1 MKNMDV
7 VLIHRTLNGDDNAF
21 AELVKKYQKQ
31 VHALVW
37 RKIGDFHTAEE
48 ITQDVFL
55 KAYQRLAKLK
65 KPQSFASW
73 LYVIAANDCSTW
85 LRKKRLK
92 TQPIEDTSSALVEK
106 ATYSGY
112 VIAENE
118 RTAAEAQRDA
128 VKKLLAKLQE
138 SDRTIITLFYFAE
151 MTCKEISEFLGVSA
165 NTIKSRLSRARQSLK
180 KEEPMIQEALD
191 NFQITPHLT
200 ENIMREIARIKPIAP
215 SGNKPFVPWAVA
227 VSTIAVVFLM
237 LGVGNQYF
245 AYFQQPYSFDA
256 VSEMTVDIIEAPF
269 VLNLASKPNVR
280 VQLGNT
286 DASDKNNVSNQ
297 QSDDAS
303 ALVADA
309 QTEETVDNYS
319 QWKLPKNAKARLGKG
334 GINSMQFSPD
344 GTQLAVGTDIGV
356 WLYDVK
362 TGKELSFFAG
372 MSESVAFSPD
382 GRFLANSSSSGR
394 QGIQLWQ
401 TATGSKMAL
410 SNIPSSTRALQ
421 FSGDSKTLVSVSGWK
436 YAHAQGRTKVYTMD
450 KLDIETRQVNV
461 ENVEMQVLWPKDLH
475 TYPETY
481 ALTHNKFAIGK
492 SDGKIRLWDTT
503 TGERLST
510 LRGHAAEIGANLL
523 RQADGQMP
531 DPEKIQVPLPPINN
545 DKAIFALAFSPDGTK
560 LASGSKDTVI
570 RLWDTTSGNELS
582 ALRRHTDKEWTTV
595 LAFSANG
602 KMLASGST
610 DSMVQLWD
618 PTTSE
623 ARATLTGH
631 TNSITTLAFSLDG
644 TTLASASADGT
655 IKFWNTEK
663 GTPIPSDITGHTK
676 NVKAVAFFKD
686 SSTLATAAFNG
697 IITSW
702 DLETSTIIRQ
712 TIGHRDWL
720 RALAFS
726 PNGTKF
732 ASLSADGNLF
742 FESDSIPTLRAVI
755 SDQMIRLTD
764 VNTGR
769 ELATLTNH
777 INPDLVVF
785 SPDGKRIASGGNG
798 MIRLWHTETNTYI
811 DINLFEPS
819 NDSGGRSLFET
830 TSLVFSPDGKK
841 LVSGT
846 MAGDVRI
853 WDVNTGRLLSDLIGK
868 DPNSKI
874 ERHDD
879 GSLTVTFGL
888 EITALAFSPN
898 NDHIA
903 VGDRTKIRMLG
914 SKKQF
919 RFKEIQHGVAVLA
932 FSPDGTV
939 LVSGTH
945 NGKIILW
952 DLLSG
957 NKITTLDGHTQPV
970 ETLVFSPD
978 GKTLVSTG
986 QDGAVFVW
994 DWEEALKGAS
1004 EYESALERFKTDLN
1018 TITHGG
1024 SERQVFAEISQMG
1037 KNAKDKNAFV
1047 KMLNQLVDAF
1057 PHKPT
1062 VQLNANLVLAAFYR
1076 DNDMPE
1082 KAAAHIQKTGF
1093 ITEDAWLILGP
1104 FDNAGGIGYHKAY
1117 IEEDAMQID
1126 TSQKYDGIDGRISW
1140 QKSEDDM
1147 LNGYIS
1153 LGDNVDWGVTYAF
1166 ATVTSPDE
1174 REVLLK
1180 FDSDDQGKV
1189 WLNSEEVFTNTEA
1202 HSAIIDRYTVPV
1214 TLKPGENSILVKICE
1229 EMQGWGFYLRV
1240 TDADG
1245 KPFEDL
1251 KVNHPAGN

>member
-1 MKNMDV
+1 MKNTDTL
-7 VLIHRTLNGDDNAF
+7 LIHRTLNGDDNAF

-55 KAYQRLAKLK
+55 KAYQRLATLK
-65 KPQSFASW
+65 KPQSFVSW

-85 LRKKRLK
+85 LRKKRLR
-92 TQPIEDTSSALVEK
+92 TQSLEDTSNAQLEK

-118 RTAAEAQRDA
+118 RTSAEAQRDA
-128 VKKLLAKLQE
+128 VQKLLAKLQE
-138 SDRTIITLFYFAE
+138 SERTVITLFYFAE

-180 KEEPMIQEALD
+180 KEEPMIREALD

-215 SGNKPFVPWAVA
+215 SGGKPLVPWAIA

-245 AYFQQPYSFDA
+245 ARFQRPYSFDA
-256 VSEMTVDIIEAPF
+256 SSEMTVDIIEAPL

-280 VQLGNT
+280 AQLGNT
-286 DASDKNNVSNQ
+286 DASDKHNVSNQ
-297 QSDDAS
+297 QPNDTP
-303 ALVADA
+303 ALVAEA
-309 QTEETVDNYS
+309 QADETVDNYS
-319 QWKLPKNAKARLGKG
+319 QWELPKAAKMRLGKG

-344 GTQLAVGTDIGV
+344 GTQLAVSTDIGV

-401 TATGSKMAL
+401 TATGRKVAL
-410 SNIPSSTRALQ
+410 SNVPSSTRALQ

-461 ENVEMQVLWPKDLH
+461 ENVEMQVLWPKGLH
-475 TYPETY
+475 TYPEIY
-481 ALTHNKFAIGK
+481 ALTHDKFAIGK

-503 TGERLST
+503 TGKKLST
-510 LRGHAAEIGANLL
+510 LRGHAAEIGVNLL
-523 RQADGQMP
+523 RQADEQIP
-531 DPEKIQVPLPPINN
+531 DPEKIQAPLPPINN

-560 LASGSKDTVI
+560 LASGSEDTTV
-570 RLWDTTSGNELS
+570 RLWDTNSGDELS
-582 ALRRHTDKEWTTV
+582 VLRGHTDNGWPTV
-595 LAFSANG
+595 LVFSEDG
-602 KMLASGST
+602 KMLASGGT
-610 DSMVQLWD
+610 DKTVQLWD
-618 PTTSE
+618 TT
-623 ARATLTGH
+623 TGELL
-631 TNSITTLAFSLDG
+631 TTLIGHINSLTSLTFSRNG
-644 TTLASASADGT
+644 SMLASASADGA
-655 IKFWNTEK
+655 IRFWNTET
-663 GTPIPSDITGHTK
+663 GDPIPTHITGHTK

-697 IITSW
+697 PITFW
-702 DLETSTIIRQ
+702 DMETSTINHQ
-712 TIGHRDWL
+712 TRGHRDWL
-720 RALAFS
+720 TASAFS
-726 PNGTKF
+726 PDGTKF
-732 ASLSADGNLF
+732 ASLSSDGNLF
-742 FESDSIPTLRAVI
+742 FESDSVPTLRAVKP
-755 SDQMIRLTD
+755 DQMIRLTD
-764 VNTGR
+764 VNAGR
-769 ELATLTNH
+769 ELATLTSRIAPN
-777 INPDLVVF
+777 LVVF
-785 SPDGKRIASGGNG
+785 SPDGKTIASGGDG
-798 MIRLWHTETNTYI
+798 TIRLWNTETNTHI
-811 DINLFEPS
+811 DINLSP
-819 NDSGGRSLFET
+819 NDSDGRHLFET
-830 TSLVFSPDGKK
+830 RSLAFSPDGKK

-846 MAGDVRI
+846 MAGDVRM
-853 WDVNTGRLLSDLIGK
+853 WDVDTGHLLSDLIGK

-874 ERHDD
+874 EKHDD
-879 GSLTVTFGL
+879 RRVTVTFGL

-898 NDHIA
+898 NNHIA
-903 VGDRTKIRMLG
+903 VGNREKIRMLG

-932 FSPDGTV
+932 FSPDDTV

-945 NGKIILW
+945 GGKIMLW

-957 NKITTLDGHTQPV
+957 NKINALDAHTQPV
-970 ETLVFSPD
+970 ETLIFSPD

-986 QDGAVFVW
+986 QDGAIFVW
-994 DWEEALKGAS
+994 DWEEALKGPS
-1004 EYESALERFKTDLN
+1004 EYENVLAQYQRDLN
-1018 TITHGG
+1018 ATTHGG

-1047 KMLNQLVDAF
+1047 KMLNQLVDAL
-1057 PHKPT
+1057 PHKLSA
-1062 VQLNANLVLAAFYR
+1062 QLNANLVLAEFYR
-1076 DNDMPE
+1076 DNNMSE
-1082 KAAAHIQKTGF
+1082 KAEAYIQKTGF
-1093 ITEDAWLILGP
+1093 ITEEAWLILGP

-1126 TSQKYDGIDGRISW
+1126 TSQKYDGIDGQINW

-1153 LGDNVDWGVTYAF
+1153 LGDNVDWGAAYAF
-1166 ATVTSPDE
+1166 ATVTSPEE
-1174 REVLLK
+1174 REVQFR

-1189 WLNSEEVFTNTEA
+1189 WLNGKEVFTNTEA
-1202 HSAIIDRYTVPV
+1202 HSATIDRYTVPV
-1214 TLKPGENSILVKICE
+1214 TLRSGENSILVKVCE
-1229 EMQGWGFYLRV
+1229 QEEGWGFYLRI
-1240 TDADG
+1240 TDTDG
-1245 KPFEDL
+1245 NPFEDL
-1251 KVNHPAGN
+1251 KINPPAEN

>member
-31 VHALVW
+31 VHALIW

-85 LRKKRLK
+85 LRKKRLR
-92 TQPIEDTSSALVEK
+92 TQPLEDTSSALVEK

-180 KEEPMIQEALD
+180 KEEPMIREALD

-256 VSEMTVDIIEAPF
+256 VSEMTVDIIEAPV
-269 VLNLASKPNVR
+269 VLNLASKPNV
-280 VQLGNT
+280 QAQPGNT
-286 DASDKNNVSNQ
+286 DASDKRNVSNQ
-297 QSDDAS
+297 QPNDTL
-303 ALVADA
+303 ALVAEA
-309 QTEETVDNYS
+309 QADETVDNYS
-319 QWKLPKNAKARLGKG
+319 QWELPKAAKTRLGKG
-334 GINSMQFSPD
+334 GINDMQFSPD

-356 WLYDVK
+356 WLYDIK

-382 GRFLANSSSSGR
+382 GRFLANRRGEYTR
-394 QGIQLWQ
+394 RGIQLWE
-401 TATGSKMAL
+401 TTTRRAVAL
-410 SNIPSSTRALQ
+410 TNVPSSAVALQ

-436 YAHAQGRTKVYTMD
+436 YGEGRTRVYIID
-450 KLDIETRQVNV
+450 KLDIETGQVNG
-461 ENVEMQVLWPKDLH
+461 ENVEVQALWSKDLH
-475 TYPETY
+475 TYPEIY
-481 ALTHNKFAIGK
+481 VLAHDKFAIGK

-503 TGERLST
+503 TGKKLFT
-510 LRGHAAEIGANLL
+510 LRGHAEKIEANLL
-523 RQADGQMP
+523 PQADGQVP
-531 DPEKIQVPLPPINN
+531 DPGKVQAPPPPINN
-545 DKAIFALAFSPDGTK
+545 DKPIFALAFSPDGTK
-560 LASGSKDTVI
+560 LASGSRGTTI
-570 RLWDTTSGNELS
+570 RLWDTTSGDELA
-582 ALRRHTDKEWTTV
+582 ALQRHTGKGWTTV
-595 LAFSANG
+595 LAFSADG

-610 DSMVQLWD
+610 DKTVQLWD
-618 PTTSE
+618 ATTGE
-623 ARATLTGH
+623 PRATLIGH
-631 TNSITTLAFSLDG
+631 INSITSLAFSLDG
-644 TTLASASADGT
+644 TTLASASADGM
-655 IKFWNTEK
+655 IRFWNTET
-663 GTPIPSDITGHTK
+663 GTAIPKHITGHTK
-676 NVKAVAFFKD
+676 GVKAAAFFKD

-697 IITSW
+697 TITFW
-702 DLETSTIIRQ
+702 DLETSAIDRQ

-720 RALAFS
+720 MASAFS
-726 PNGTKF
+726 LDGTKF
-732 ASLSADGNLF
+732 VSFESDGNLF
-742 FESDSIPTLRAVI
+742 FESGAGPTYYAPKP
-755 SDQMIRLTD
+755 DKMIRLTD
-764 VNTGR
+764 VNTGG
-769 ELATLTNH
+769 ELATLTSH
-777 INPDLVVF
+777 ITSHLVAF
-785 SPDGKRIASGGNG
+785 SPDGKTVASGSDGT
-798 MIRLWHTETNTYI
+798 IRLWNTETNTPI
-811 DINLFEPS
+811 DIYLSDPPNA
-819 NDSGGRSLFET
+819 SGSRLLFET

-846 MAGDVRI
+846 TAGDVRI
-853 WDVNTGRLLSDLIGK
+853 WDADTGLALADLIGQ
-868 DPNSKI
+868 DPRSKI
-874 ERHDD
+874 VRNDD
-879 GSLTVTFGL
+879 GSVTVTYGL
-888 EITALAFSPN
+888 AITALAFSPN

-903 VGDRTKIRMLG
+903 IGNRAKIRMLG

-919 RFKEIQHGVAVLA
+919 RFKETKHGAAALA
-932 FSPDGTV
+932 FSRDGAV
-939 LVSGTH
+939 LVSGTYG
-945 NGKIILW
+945 GKIVLW

-957 NKITTLDGHTQPV
+957 NKINTLDGHTRPV
-970 ETLVFSPD
+970 ATLVFSPD
-978 GKTLVSTG
+978 GRTLVSTG

-994 DWEEALKGAS
+994 DWDEALKGPS
-1004 EYESALERFKTDLN
+1004 EYENALAQYQRALN
-1018 TITHGG
+1018 ATTRGG
-1024 SERQVFAEISQMG
+1024 SERQVFSEITQMG
-1037 KNAKDKNAFV
+1037 KSTKDKNAFV
-1047 KMLNQLVDAF
+1047 KMLNQLVDAL
-1057 PHKPT
+1057 PHKPS
-1062 VQLNANLVLAAFYR
+1062 VQLNANLVLAEFYR
-1076 DNDMPE
+1076 DNNMSE
-1082 KAAAHIQKTGF
+1082 KSEAHIQKTGF